1 MFFVYI
7 MANRKNGTIYLGQ
20 TSELMGRVWEHQN
33 DVRPS
38 FTSKYGCHRLV
49 WFEGHEMRED
59 AFVRERQMKHW
70 YRRWKIAAIETLNPD
85 WRDLSKIMTDD
96 LMFAPERIYKAVD
109 KVEG

>member
-1 MFFVYI
+1 
-7 MANRKNGTIYLGQ
+7 
-20 TSELMGRVWEHQN
+20 
-33 DVRPS
+33 
-38 FTSKYGCHRLV
+38 
-49 WFEGHEMRED
+49 
-59 AFVRERQMKHW
+59 MKHW